1 MLCLIIHVK
10 MWEMG
15 WVYGEKRI
23 KNDQTN
29 EKRSG
34 CEKRHTEQLCMYS
47 NRMNFAI
54 CATNIHLNGIKC
66 ACEQRWAS
74 SAVQLNSTSCLHSP
88 LKVFYFFSLS
98 LSSFCRCCWLLLF
111 FTVFHPTLVFH
122 RRTEIMHI
130 GLELCVKN
138 RYFETNLPSDID
150 AEVLKCNNG
159 RFSGMIRGHRCILHN
174 TDSEMSSYQI
184 EIGIDDDWTF
194 GTRLATWSS
203 SNTH

>member
-98 LSSFCRCCWLLLF
+98 LSSFCRCCWLL
-111 FTVFHPTLVFH
+111 VFSAVF
-122 RRTEIMHI
+122 IQLWYFI
-130 GLELCVKN
+130 GG
-138 RYFETNLPSDID
+138 YFEIILPSDID

-159 RFSGMIRGHRCILHN
+159 RFSGMISGHRCILHN
-174 TDSEMSSYQI
+174 TDSDQYVFF
-184 EIGIDDDWTF
+184 GIDDDRTF
-194 GTRLATWSS
+194 DTQLAAWSK
-203 SNTH
+203 SNTHQLCHPDN